1 MKIPSKIKIGG
12 YFYDIEID
20 ETLALK
26 SGCQG
31 TQCSNTL
38 EIKIDGGIAQQN
50 KESTLIHEI
59 IEAINYHYELKLEHT
74 VISTLESA
82 LYQVITDNSSMF
94 KEGD

>member
-1 MKIPSKIKIGG
+1 MKIPNKVKIGG
-12 YFYDIEID
+12 YTYDIEID
-20 ETLALK
+20 KTLALK
-26 SGCQG
+26 SGYQG